1 MARPKSATHDIKRD
15 AILDIAAQ
23 CFADRSY
30 PAASMNEIAT
40 ACGTSKARLY
50 HYYDSK
56 EAILFDLM
64 DRYTQRL
71 LSLIA
76 LTDATAQ
83 RRNLDDRAALHEL
96 IRAFLQEYESS
107 ATRHVAGVRVE
118 LGTRTIFNL
127 LGPLSN
133 PAGVKRQLVGV
144 YARKWVAPLAETL
157 GRLGSIRAWVV
168 HGADGLDE
176 ITTTGATHVAE
187 FKDGKVHEFDI
198 TPADAGLPQ
207 AKPQDLK
214 GGTPAENAATMQ
226 ALLKGANGPIRDVV
240 LFNAAAVLVIAD
252 AAPDLKAG
260 VVQAALAIDSG
271 KAAAALAALVDISN
285 RSGA

>member
-30 PAASMNEIAT
+30 PAASMSEIAT

-107 ATRHVAGVRVE
+107 ATRHVA
-118 LGTRTIFNL
+118 L
-127 LGPLSN
+127 LNDTQFLSDV
-133 PAGVKRQLVGV
+133 P
-144 YARKWVAPLAETL
+144 
-157 GRLGSIRAWVV
+157 
-168 HGADGLDE
+168 DE
-176 ITTTGATHVAE
+176 H
-187 FKDGKVHEFDI
+187 
-198 TPADAGLPQ
+198 L
-207 AKPQDLK
+207 
-214 GGTPAENAATMQ
+214 GTPAISPRELILNRQ
-226 ALLKGANGPIRDVV
+226 RDVV
-240 LFNAAAVLVIAD
+240 AAVTRALRRAYPDRLNASNQTAITMMLFGMINWTFTWLRPGGPISYVAFAEEVIA
-252 AAPDLKAG
+252 LLEKG
-260 VVQAALAIDSG
+260 L
-271 KAAAALAALVDISN
+271 N
-285 RSGA
+285 

>member
-107 ATRHVAGVRVE
+107 ATRHVA
-118 LGTRTIFNL
+118 L
-127 LGPLSN
+127 LNDTQFLSDV
-133 PAGVKRQLVGV
+133 PDAS
-144 YARKWVAPLAETL
+144 
-157 GRLGSIRAWVV
+157 LGS
-168 HGADGLDE
+168 
-176 ITTTGATHVAE
+176 
-187 FKDGKVHEFDI
+187 
-198 TPADAGLPQ
+198 PAVSPRELILNRQ
-207 AKPQDLK
+207 
-214 GGTPAENAATMQ
+214 
-226 ALLKGANGPIRDVV
+226 RDVV
-240 LFNAAAVLVIAD
+240 AAVTRALRRAYPGRLNASNQTAITMMLFGMINWTFTWLRPGGPISYVAFAEEVIV
-252 AAPDLKAG
+252 LLEKG
-260 VVQAALAIDSG
+260 L
-271 KAAAALAALVDISN
+271 N
-285 RSGA
+285 

>member
-107 ATRHVAGVRVE
+107 ATRHVA
-118 LGTRTIFNL
+118 L
-127 LGPLSN
+127 LNDTQFLSDV
-133 PAGVKRQLVGV
+133 PD
-144 YARKWVAPLAETL
+144 EH
-157 GRLGSIRAWVV
+157 LGS
-168 HGADGLDE
+168 
-176 ITTTGATHVAE
+176 
-187 FKDGKVHEFDI
+187 
-198 TPADAGLPQ
+198 PAISPRELILNRQ
-207 AKPQDLK
+207 
-214 GGTPAENAATMQ
+214 
-226 ALLKGANGPIRDVV
+226 RDVV
-240 LFNAAAVLVIAD
+240 AAVTRALRRAYPNRLNVSNQTAITMMLFGMINWTFTWLRPGGPISYVAFADEVIA
-252 AAPDLKAG
+252 LLEKG
-260 VVQAALAIDSG
+260 L
-271 KAAAALAALVDISN
+271 N
-285 RSGA
+285 

>member
-40 ACGTSKARLY
+40 SCGTSKARLY

-76 LTDATAQ
+76 LTEATAQ

-107 ATRHVAGVRVE
+107 ATRHVA
-118 LGTRTIFNL
+118 L
-127 LGPLSN
+127 LNDTQFLSD
-133 PAGVKRQLVGV
+133 A
-144 YARKWVAPLAETL
+144 
-157 GRLGSIRAWVV
+157 
-168 HGADGLDE
+168 LDE
-176 ITTTGATHVAE
+176 HL
-187 FKDGKVHEFDI
+187 
-198 TPADAGLPQ
+198 GLPTISPRELILNRQ
-207 AKPQDLK
+207 
-214 GGTPAENAATMQ
+214 
-226 ALLKGANGPIRDVV
+226 RDVV
-240 LFNAAAVLVIAD
+240 AAVTRALRRAYPARLNASNQTAVTMMLFGMINWTFTWLRPGGPISYVAFADEVIA
-252 AAPDLKAG
+252 LLEKG
-260 VVQAALAIDSG
+260 L
-271 KAAAALAALVDISN
+271 N
-285 RSGA
+285 

>member
-23 CFADRSY
+23 CFAVRSY

-107 ATRHVAGVRVE
+107 ATRHVA
-118 LGTRTIFNL
+118 L
-127 LGPLSN
+127 LNDTQFLSDV
-133 PAGVKRQLVGV
+133 PDDH
-144 YARKWVAPLAETL
+144 
-157 GRLGSIRAWVV
+157 LGS
-168 HGADGLDE
+168 
-176 ITTTGATHVAE
+176 
-187 FKDGKVHEFDI
+187 
-198 TPADAGLPQ
+198 PAISPRELILNRQ
-207 AKPQDLK
+207 
-214 GGTPAENAATMQ
+214 
-226 ALLKGANGPIRDVV
+226 RDVV
-240 LFNAAAVLVIAD
+240 AAVTRALRRAYPDRLNASNQTAITMMLFGMINWTFTWLRPGGPISYVAFADEVIV
-252 AAPDLKAG
+252 LLEKG
-260 VVQAALAIDSG
+260 L
-271 KAAAALAALVDISN
+271 N
-285 RSGA
+285 

>member
-1 MARPKSATHDIKRD
+1 MARPKSANHDIKRD

-107 ATRHVAGVRVE
+107 ATRHVA
-118 LGTRTIFNL
+118 L
-127 LGPLSN
+127 LNDTQFLSDV
-133 PAGVKRQLVGV
+133 PDAS
-144 YARKWVAPLAETL
+144 
-157 GRLGSIRAWVV
+157 LGS
-168 HGADGLDE
+168 
-176 ITTTGATHVAE
+176 
-187 FKDGKVHEFDI
+187 
-198 TPADAGLPQ
+198 PAVSPRELILNRQ
-207 AKPQDLK
+207 
-214 GGTPAENAATMQ
+214 
-226 ALLKGANGPIRDVV
+226 RDVV
-240 LFNAAAVLVIAD
+240 AAVTRALRRAYPGRLNASNQTAITMMLFGMINWTFTWLRPGGPISYVAFAEEVIA
-252 AAPDLKAG
+252 LLEKG
-260 VVQAALAIDSG
+260 L
-271 KAAAALAALVDISN
+271 N
-285 RSGA
+285 